1 MKASKLCIINNFW
14 RGGMRLGNF
23 FCGFC
28 PSDIFCNH
36 LALMMMSS
44 ACRGYHNPTRI
55 IKQYISKSTCC
66 GHHNP
71 IRIIKQ
77 YISKSTCQCR
87 GHKRLS
93 FDPWVGKIPWRRK
106 WATHSIILAWKIPWT
121 EEPGWLQSRGWQ
133 RVRHDLATSHGEPR
147 SHMPCGVARK

>member
-1 MKASKLCIINNFW
+1 
-14 RGGMRLGNF
+14 MRLGNF

-44 ACRGYHNPTRI
+44 ACRGYHNPT
-55 IKQYISKSTCC
+55 
-66 GHHNP
+66 
-71 IRIIKQ
+71 RIIKQ